1 MNRLRYLT
9 IAAVLATVHLL
20 LALSFLLVSFS
31 LGTGRFDS
39 GGDMSQLESF
49 ATALSDAL
57 LSPISH
63 VQTKGLSSPLQW
75 AVVLGNS
82 ILWGAVLAVPVWAL
96 ARLVKGKT
104 LARRAARIRNSQ
116 RLDP

>member
-9 IAAVLATVHLL
+9 IAAVLTAVHLF
-20 LALSFLLVSFS
+20 LALSSLLVSFS
-31 LGTGRFDS
+31 LGMGRFDS
-39 GGDMSQLESF
+39 GGDMSQLEGL
-49 ATALSDAL
+49 ATALSDTL

-75 AVVLGNS
+75 TLVLGNS

-96 ARLVKGKT
+96 ARLARVK
-104 LARRAARIRNSQ
+104 RAAF
-116 RLDP
+116 

>member
-20 LALSFLLVSFS
+20 LALSSLLVSFS
-31 LGTGRFDS
+31 SGMGRFDS
-39 GGDMSQLESF
+39 GGDMSQLESL

-63 VQTKGLSSPLQW
+63 VQTMGLSPPLQW

-96 ARLVKGKT
+96 ARLVKGK
-104 LARRAARIRNSQ
+104 RAAF
-116 RLDP
+116 